1 MLRFLSVGMFA
12 VRKLSE
18 FYGPIAPQRAR
29 FAFAFLFLIYY
40 RSACCYYCSPF
51 VAPPPPYAIMPTLA
65 PFLCRF
71 RFISVAVLF
80 RSEASIFIR
89 PDDWK
94 Y

>member
-51 VAPPPPYAIMPTLA
+51 VAPHPPPSCPWLPPT
-65 PFLCRF
+65 LCRF